1 MALVMKPNTGG
12 AMNKENVNTG
22 AMDWKAVMEEHRGE
36 HWGHVSR
43 SKKRMTQD
51 RNFDGEMHSATI
63 ERTACV

>member
-1 MALVMKPNTGG
+1 
-12 AMNKENVNTG
+12 MNKENVNTG